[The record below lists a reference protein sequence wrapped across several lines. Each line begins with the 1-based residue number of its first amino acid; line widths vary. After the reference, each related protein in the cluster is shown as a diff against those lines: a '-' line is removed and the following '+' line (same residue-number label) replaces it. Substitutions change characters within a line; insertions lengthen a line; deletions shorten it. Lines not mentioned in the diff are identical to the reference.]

1 LLLHA
6 DLLATRASPYY
17 STSEDAMLLILAGVA
32 IGTIAESD
40 RSGEVIE

>member
-1 LLLHA
+1 
-6 DLLATRASPYY
+6 
-17 STSEDAMLLILAGVA
+17 MVLILGGVA

>member
-1 LLLHA
+1 ML
-6 DLLATRASPYY
+6 
-17 STSEDAMLLILAGVA
+17 TSLPHGRRRIIPRLGRVHLLILGGVA